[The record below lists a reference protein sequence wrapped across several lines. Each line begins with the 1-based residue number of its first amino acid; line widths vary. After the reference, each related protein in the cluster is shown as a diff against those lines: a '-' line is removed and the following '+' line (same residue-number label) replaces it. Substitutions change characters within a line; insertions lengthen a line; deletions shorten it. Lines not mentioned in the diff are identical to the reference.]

1 MNFET
6 FNYKNAKMGCIIRWN
21 LNNTNFSG
29 VSVSS
34 VNSRLS
40 ADIYYRPPNLREVY
54 VPFTENIRNPTKGGQ
69 SSHSLWN
76 EDRSSKLSEAIFM
89 NW

>member
-1 MNFET
+1 MRICTPVMLGLLPGILVRDCRF
-6 FNYKNAKMGCIIRWN
+6 
-21 LNNTNFSG
+21 LG
-29 VSVSS
+29 VKSS

-54 VPFTENIRNPTKGGQ
+54 VPFTGNIRNPTKGGQ

-76 EDRSSKLSEAIFM
+76 EDRSLKLSEAIFM